1 MESIANGVINV
12 HVDPK
17 DKAKANSILKELGLN
32 MTTLINMTLKQV
44 IKRNGIPF
52 EVVNP
57 EPSDRLKEALKEL
70 EDVESG
76 KIKLKGYTNMEDFIK
91 ALNEE

>member
-1 MESIANGVINV
+1 MENIANGVINV

-17 DKAKANSILKELGLN
+17 DKAEANSILKELGLN

-44 IKRNGIPF
+44 IKRNGVPF